1 MNMLRDGAA
10 WLAEQLKS
18 QGSTSVTYARGSDSV
33 TIAATLGRHRPKQTG
48 ELVGLEVDQFVIV
61 MTFNAADLV
70 LNSNLTTPAKRDL
83 VTFTDHGISFEY
95 EVMPI
100 DGERC
105 WKESDAFG
113 QRIEIHLKLTGRS

>member
-10 WLAEQLKS
+10 WLADQLKD
-18 QGSTSVTYARGSDSV
+18 QGSTSVTYVRGSDSV
-33 TIAATLGRHRPKQTG
+33 AIAGTLGRHRPKQTG
-48 ELVGLEVDQFVIV
+48 DLAGFEVDQFLIV
-61 MTFNAADLV
+61 MTFNAADLI
-70 LNSNLTTPAKRDL
+70 LAGNLTTPARRDA

-113 QRIEIHLKLTGRS
+113 QRIEVHLKLTGRT

>member
-10 WLAEQLKS
+10 WLADQLKD

-33 TIAATLGRHRPKQTG
+33 AIAGTLGRHRPKQTG
-48 ELVGLEVDQFVIV
+48 DLAGFEVDQFLIV
-61 MTFNAADLV
+61 MTFNAADLI
-70 LNSNLTTPAKRDL
+70 LAGNLTTPARRDV

-95 EVMPI
+95 EVMPL

-105 WKESDAFG
+105 WKESTAFG
-113 QRIEIHLKLTGRS
+113 QRIEVHLKLTGRT